1 MSIEIERAFVAA
13 RVPSAALLG
22 SGVRL
27 RQGYL
32 AFEGDTEVRVRLTTT
47 SAALTV
53 KVGGGL
59 TRTEIEVDLP
69 LADGEVLWSHTAGRR
84 LDKTRHRVAIPGG
97 DTAEV
102 DVYAG
107 ELLGLCRIEVEFTSE
122 AAAAV
127 FEPPDWFGREV
138 TGDPR
143 WRNSSLAR
151 HGRPDESRP
160 H

>member
-1 MSIEIERAFVAA
+1 MSLEVERAFVAA
-13 RVPSAALLG
+13 RIPPVAVLG

-32 AFEGDTEVRVRLTTT
+32 ASQDDTEVRIRLTTT
-47 SAALTV
+47 SASLTV
-53 KVGGGL
+53 KVGSGL

-69 LADGEVLWSHTAGRR
+69 FADGEVLWSNTAGRR
-84 LDKTRHRVAIPGG
+84 LDKARHRVVLPSGE
-97 DTAEV
+97 TAEV

-107 ELLGLCRIEVEFTSE
+107 ELAGLCRIEVEFTLE
-122 AAAAV
+122 AAAAA

-138 TGDPR
+138 TGDPG
-143 WRNSSLAR
+143 WRNASLAR
-151 HGRPDESRP
+151 HGRP